1 MSICEPLASGTLS
14 PDGRWP
20 IAGGGSSRRS
30 RRREP
35 PVSKKKNI
43 GVPRRRSVSDEN
55 EGRQNASFHNA
66 VALLICDR
74 SVGPRLCLGAP
85 IISQSLRGLRSV
97 AASPPAMGCRPLNV
111 GSTSGSLTL
120 ACKKRALSSPLNDNL
135 AHQLKILTERY
146 KTARRVLRTVLI
158 RKSYFV
164 TRNS

>member
-55 EGRQNASFHNA
+55 EGRQNAPFHNE
-66 VALLICDR
+66 VALFDMR
-74 SVGPRLCLGAP
+74 PF
-85 IISQSLRGLRSV
+85 
-97 AASPPAMGCRPLNV
+97 CRPSAVPRGSYYFAISPGVAQRCCFTPGYGLPPTFV
-111 GSTSGSLTL
+111 GFNIS
-120 ACKKRALSSPLNDNL
+120 RALWARAVSNAKSSITCDDSR
-135 AHQLKILTERY
+135 QILKLY
-146 KTARRVLRTVLI
+146 LVHC
-158 RKSYFV
+158 KS
-164 TRNS
+164 

>member
-55 EGRQNASFHNA
+55 EGRQNAPFHNE
-66 VALLICDR
+66 VALFDMR
-74 SVGPRLCLGAP
+74 PF
-85 IISQSLRGLRSV
+85 
-97 AASPPAMGCRPLNV
+97 CRPSAVPRDSYYFAISPGVVQRCCFTPGYGLSPTDV
-111 GSTSGSLTL
+111 GSNSGSLTL
-120 ACKKRALSSPLNDNL
+120 ACKKRALPSPLNDNL
-135 AHQLKILTERY
+135 SHQLKILTERIVI
-146 KTARRVLRTVLI
+146 TFVWRVR
-158 RKSYFV
+158 
-164 TRNS
+164 

>member
-1 MSICEPLASGTLS
+1 MFSCEPLASGTLS

-35 PVSKKKNI
+35 PVSKKRTSESR
-43 GVPRRRSVSDEN
+43 GD
-55 EGRQNASFHNA
+55 GASATKTRADRTPLFTMR
-66 VALLICDR
+66 LRYLICDR

-111 GSTSGSLTL
+111 GSNSGSLTL
-120 ACKKRALSSPLNDNL
+120 ACKKRALPSPLNDNL
-135 AHQLKILTERY
+135 AHQLKILTERSQ
-146 KTARRVLRTVLI
+146 TARILV
-158 RKSYFV
+158 
-164 TRNS
+164 